1 MPEGMDAA
9 GEAVGATTP
18 WLSTWDAVGRG
29 DVQPSLVTTM
39 PWPPLPSPVLSLP
52 TSAAVSLGGFSP
64 PHSASASAG
73 SHSPP
78 CQLFN
83 LSLRLMNQTQ
93 RLQTRHFNEV
103 QVQSRGD

>member
-1 MPEGMDAA
+1 MPEGMEAA
-9 GEAVGATTP
+9 GEAVGASTP
-18 WLSTWDAVGRG
+18 WLSPQDAVGRG

-39 PWPPLPSPVLSLP
+39 PWPPLPSLVLSSLTP
-52 TSAAVSLGGFSP
+52 AAVSLRGFSP
-64 PHSASASAG
+64 PHAASAFPG
-73 SHSPP
+73 SYSPP

-83 LSLRLMNQTQ
+83 LSLQLMNQTQ